1 MAYRF
6 LLEVPKARIDDAN
19 VMIGAV
25 PDAQVVVVRNPHGL
39 GFAEPFADLTVASHT
54 LGVISEIY
62 RWYEDLP
69 NPKPEI
75 GLTLHSGERISLA
88 SATAPEMVRRIR
100 LDQPWVERI
109 LPKIGD
115 HQRDILPDDG
125 SSNRNT
131 RALLSRIIDNAV
143 PPLVS
148 PTRSLDLRGDVQV
161 AVKVTDLGQAE
172 KYYVD
177 FLGMSVL
184 GRERQVGEREFVPVE
199 VDYDHTRALSLGTEA
214 DVSFLANG
222 EVTMALDRV
231 GRGARIERAGGL
243 PVPITVSRDTFL
255 DIKGRAL
262 IRGMEID
269 GDGVNVLAVRDIYGL
284 VWQFTNADSVA
295 SGQFSA

>member
-1 MAYRF
+1 M
-6 LLEVPKARIDDAN
+6 
-19 VMIGAV
+19 
-25 PDAQVVVVRNPHGL
+25 
-39 GFAEPFADLTVASHT
+39 
-54 LGVISEIY
+54 
-62 RWYEDLP
+62 
-69 NPKPEI
+69 
-75 GLTLHSGERISLA
+75 
-88 SATAPEMVRRIR
+88 
-100 LDQPWVERI
+100 
-109 LPKIGD
+109 
-115 HQRDILPDDG
+115 
-125 SSNRNT
+125 
-131 RALLSRIIDNAV
+131 
-143 PPLVS
+143 
-148 PTRSLDLRGDVQV
+148 QV

-231 GRGARIERAGGL
+231 GRGARIERAGGP
-243 PVPITVSRDTFL
+243 PVPITVSRETFL

-295 SGQFSA
+295 SGQISA